1 MIRLFAPPTRD
12 VFIRPDGVTATNLV
26 LHILAFIALF
36 VPLQRA
42 AKENLLDRLVV
53 FLVPPDE
60 VGTRDR
66 GEGKVAWNVAAQDA
80 GLFRHGAEDAGN
92 TDNLAPRGRVPLLEA
107 ADLEA
112 ANRPLPSDNAL
123 TVLEVDSAVVR
134 DPSSSAPEYPPHL
147 LLKGIEGSAAVRY
160 VVDSTGDV
168 DTLTYR
174 VVQATDVDFA
184 VAVRRALPNMRF
196 HPAIRGGHRVR
207 QLVEQTFRFRVV
219 PSDTVHPPP
228 A

>member
-1 MIRLFAPPTRD
+1 MIRLFAPSTRD
-12 VFIRPDGVTATNLV
+12 AFIRPDGVTATNFV

-42 AKENLLDRLVV
+42 ARENLLDRLVV

-60 VGTRDR
+60 VGTRAR
-66 GEGKVAWNVAAQDA
+66 GEGKLPWNAAAQDA
-80 GLFRHGAEDAGN
+80 GLLRRGAADVGN
-92 TDNLAPRGRVPLLEA
+92 TNNLAPRGKAPVLSA
-107 ADLEA
+107 ADLA
-112 ANRPLPSDNAL
+112 AADRPLPSDNAL

-134 DPSSSAPEYPPHL
+134 DPTSSAPEYPPHL
-147 LLKGIEGSAAVRY
+147 LVKGIEGLASVRY

-174 VVQATDVDFA
+174 VLRATHDDFA

-196 HPAIRGGHRVR
+196 RTAIRGGQRVR

-219 PSDTVHPPP
+219 PSDTAHSPT